1 MKDKAEEKT
10 VVVQLLHRSAI
21 LIMEMMLVGLV
32 CYAIWNCCQAGYRFC
47 YETFGSVAV
56 SETPGENRMFQVREG
71 DTMYQVAKRL
81 AKEDLI
87 VGRFSFYA
95 RTTLMEREQ
104 IRLRPGSYVLN
115 TSMDYQEIIDRLTIS
130 D

>member
-1 MKDKAEEKT
+1 
-10 VVVQLLHRSAI
+10 
-21 LIMEMMLVGLV
+21 
-32 CYAIWNCCQAGYRFC
+32 
-47 YETFGSVAV
+47 
-56 SETPGENRMFQVREG
+56 MFQVREG